1 MTVTDQ
7 IDESLVRSLRAE
19 VAEELSTSL
28 RSMAADGRHLD
39 TDDEE
44 MLTRQ
49 LIAARLDALAS
60 ASIHSGQ
67 TVLTEDEERVLTR
80 AVFDRLFHLGR
91 LQPLLDDERIQN
103 VVANG
108 HDRVFIEYAGGLKVE
123 GPPIAESDDELIEQ
137 LREIGRRY
145 GLSER
150 EFNPSRP
157 QLNLQLPD
165 GSRLFAAVEV
175 SARPSVVIRG
185 HRFELSSLDELCEN
199 GLIERSLLAF

>member
-28 RSMAADGRHLD
+28 RSMAADGRRLD

-67 TVLTEDEERVLTR
+67 TVLTEDEEQVLTR
-80 AVFDRLFHLGR
+80 AVFDRLFHLGLPCQR
-91 LQPLLDDERIQN
+91 VVCNCQFHRFQPLHLVSQSGR
-103 VVANG
+103 
-108 HDRVFIEYAGGLKVE
+108 FL
-123 GPPIAESDDELIEQ
+123 EL
-137 LREIGRRY
+137 
-145 GLSER
+145 
-150 EFNPSRP
+150 
-157 QLNLQLPD
+157 
-165 GSRLFAAVEV
+165 
-175 SARPSVVIRG
+175 
-185 HRFELSSLDELCEN
+185 
-199 GLIERSLLAF
+199 